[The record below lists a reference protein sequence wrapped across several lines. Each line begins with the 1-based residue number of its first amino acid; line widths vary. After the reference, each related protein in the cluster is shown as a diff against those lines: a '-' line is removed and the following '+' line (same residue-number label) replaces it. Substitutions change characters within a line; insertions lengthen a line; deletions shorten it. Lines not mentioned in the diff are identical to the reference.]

1 MKKIFFILFISILI
15 FSCKKEE
22 EQPVPEAEVKLKE
35 ITAKIELP
43 TGSSINANDL
53 KVSTI
58 LTENAPVVN
67 ANAKVQ
73 TFDADAIE
81 LAFATN
87 AQGKM
92 VLLSYFDP
100 IDGGAIQLNLDNTA
114 IALVMMHPW
123 TVDLSV
129 SAKKEAAAYIKG
141 LPEYEALKQSI
152 KNSINA
158 GDIDPLATSDV
169 VAKLIVTQKMLFRIS
184 EYKEPLQFDIDASK
198 ITIENKVSSAAYSI
212 GLYGLNGNLIER
224 KMVDGLGKFQYTIN
238 QFTSNTYISSE
249 IPKIAFNTPTADG
262 NYLLKAKSGLSFDN
276 STENL
281 EAAYENSKILLS
293 NTIGIFS
300 TKLKAIVRLKAGK
313 CGGEIGAFV
322 YNGTT
327 GTTSI
332 ANSLKAYSENNKSK
346 YLLVKDVLF
355 FVKEKYD
362 GMVQLINSCSSNP
375 YNIQKSP
382 FKTFFN
388 YLDILSRLENA
399 FNGGAHLADWLQF
412 NKTIETCFKRSN
424 NTITQCYPV
433 KLTENN
439 ILNTGMYNGNGTCYG
454 GPLNAYFINF
464 NYIDTE
470 KKIKANL
477 SNLRIQYKF
486 ENNGCWSAWDTTTVA
501 TTYFANYPLTFNN
514 SIINAPIVLSLG
526 GSNSNWVDVNA
537 FFIDAVTGEKIS
549 NDAIFKVKRNLNY
562 P

>member
-1 MKKIFFILFISILI
+1 MKKIFFILSIAIFI

-22 EQPVPEAEVKLKE
+22 EQPATEEVVKLKE

-43 TGSSINANDL
+43 TGSSLNPNDL

-67 ANAKVQ
+67 SNSKVQ

-87 AQGKM
+87 TQGKM
-92 VLLSYFDP
+92 VLLSFFDP
-100 IDGGAIQLNLDNTA
+100 IDGESIQLNLDNTA

-141 LPEYEALKQSI
+141 LPEFSALKQSI
-152 KNSINA
+152 NNSINA
-158 GDIDPLATSDV
+158 GDIDPLASSDV
-169 VAKLIVTQKMLFRIS
+169 IAKLILTQKMLFRIS

-198 ITIENKVSSAAYSI
+198 ITIENKTSSAAYSL
-212 GLYGLNGNLIER
+212 GLYGSNGNLIER

-238 QFTSNTYISSE
+238 QFTNNTYTSSE
-249 IPKIAFNTPTADG
+249 IPKITFNTPAADG

-281 EAAYENSKILLS
+281 EAAYENSKILLA

-313 CGGEIGAFV
+313 CGGEIGAYL

-327 GTTSI
+327 GTINI
-332 ANSLKAYSENNKSK
+332 ANSLKDYSENNKSK
-346 YLLVKDVLF
+346 YLLVKDVF
-355 FVKEKYD
+355 FFIKEKYD
-362 GMVQLINSCSSNP
+362 GMVQLINSCSTNP

-382 FKTFFN
+382 FKAFFN

-412 NKTIETCFKRSN
+412 DKSIETCFKKSSN
-424 NTITQCYPV
+424 DITQCYPV
-433 KLTENN
+433 KLTSNN

-454 GPLNAYFINF
+454 GPLNAYYINF

-470 KKIKANL
+470 NRIKANL

-486 ENNGCWSAWDTTTVA
+486 EYNGCFGAWDTTTVA
-501 TTYFANYPLTFNN
+501 TTYFANYPLTFTN

-537 FFIDAVTGEKIS
+537 FFIDIVTGEKIS
-549 NDAIFKVKRNLNY
+549 NDAIFKVNRNINY